1 MESTEKSLLLG
12 TPGDYRPMAYH
23 EPFTDSYRGFDIELA
38 WRIAAELGYE
48 VVFKEISWDMLAH
61 DAKTDAFDMAIGGIS
76 RTPQR
81 KEELILS
88 DSYLETGKT
97 ILCREVDAARF
108 DSLADVDRPGVRV
121 LYNPGGTNE
130 DFVKTHLHHA
140 DCRVF
145 ARNAAIPDCIAAGK
159 ADVMITETV
168 EAAFYTRQVPALAAP
183 LLAHPFTREAFCIVM
198 SRKRA
203 DMVRVVN
210 LVLADFRARGILQGM
225 AKRYFD
231 Y

>member
-48 VVFKEISWDMLAH
+48 VVFKEIFWDMLAH

-108 DSLADVDRPGVRV
+108 GSLADVDRPGVRV

-140 DCRVF
+140 DCRYPGLH
-145 ARNAAIPDCIAAGK
+145 RSGQGGCHDHGDGGGSLLHAAG
-159 ADVMITETV
+159 ASSGRT
-168 EAAFYTRQVPALAAP
+168 AP
-183 LLAHPFTREAFCIVM
+183 GASLHA
-198 SRKRA
+198 
-203 DMVRVVN
+203 
-210 LVLADFRARGILQGM
+210 
-225 AKRYFD
+225 
-231 Y
+231 